1 VFVVV
6 NAKLETLSEGMPS
19 AQLETDKA
27 MSEVGS
33 MPMLNQY
40 LETIKERVLAE
51 LAGEDVAIG
60 LFGSMASGRTHA
72 GSDVDIAVV
81 PKGVW
86 NSRKLTLLREELEE
100 LNVPYVV
107 ELVDFSGVS
116 RDFREFALEH
126 VLWWKE

>member
-1 VFVVV
+1 
-6 NAKLETLSEGMPS
+6 
-19 AQLETDKA
+19 
-27 MSEVGS
+27 
-33 MPMLNQY
+33 
-40 LETIKERVLAE
+40 
-51 LAGEDVAIG
+51 
-60 LFGSMASGRTHA
+60 MASGRTHA